1 MTGGA
6 RLPGL
11 SGSLDPSWLAAQR
24 WFGGK
29 GRPVAGIK
37 QVAAIAPFLAVVE
50 VEVGDEVQRYS
61 IPAGQVWS
69 SLLAAVRARPQD
81 GFELDW
87 RGGEMPGSERGLE
100 SDQSNTSSVLDERLV
115 LKCYRRLWPGA
126 HPEAE
131 LVEQLTQRTPVVP
144 AFRGSLSLRDP
155 DGTVW
160 PVALVQDYIAGARDG
175 WEWSQELLGRA
186 LAGAPFGE
194 TTAFARPLGRAIAQ
208 LHAAL
213 AQLGGRPA
221 AVDDARRWHAESLA
235 QLERAL
241 AAVDSDTA
249 KAVRRVES
257 RIRADL
263 GLFAGIGTLTR
274 VHGDLHVGQV
284 LFSPVG
290 LHVIDFEG
298 EPTRPPAERRALQS
312 PVRDVAS
319 MLRSF
324 DHVPRWVLRDVV
336 DADDRLVGEAWA
348 ARVRADFLDGYGELA
363 PPLDPT
369 LLRAFEVEKETY
381 ELVYAAS
388 FLPEWMPI
396 ALASLLELAACSGP

>member
-6 RLPGL
+6 RLTGL
-11 SGSLDPSWLAAQR
+11 SASLDPSWLAAQR
-24 WFGGK
+24 WFAGK
-29 GRPVAGIK
+29 GRRVGRIK

-69 SLLAAVRARPQD
+69 SLLAAVRARPQG

-131 LVEQLTQRTPVVP
+131 LVEQLTRRTPVVP

-186 LAGAPFGE
+186 LAGAPFEE

-241 AAVDSDTA
+241 AAVDADTA

-284 LFSPVG
+284 LFSPAG

-324 DHVPRWVLRDVV
+324 DHVPRWVLRDVA

-363 PPLDPT
+363 LPLDPT

-396 ALASLLELAACSGP
+396 ALASLVELAASSTP

>member
-1 MTGGA
+1 VTGGE
-6 RLPGL
+6 RLTGL
-11 SGSLDPSWLAAQR
+11 SASLDPSWLAAQR
-24 WFGGK
+24 WFAGK
-29 GRPVAGIK
+29 GRRVGEIR
-37 QVAAIAPFLAVVE
+37 QVAAIDPFLAVLE
-50 VEVGDEVQRYS
+50 VDVGDEVHRYAM
-61 IPAGQVWS
+61 PAGGAWS

-87 RGGEMPGSERGLE
+87 RGGEMPRGERGLE

-131 LVEQLTQRTPVVP
+131 LVEQLTGRTPVVP
-144 AFRGSLSLRDP
+144 PFRGSLSLRDP

-160 PVALVQDYIAGARDG
+160 PVALHQDYLAGARDG
-175 WEWSQELLGRA
+175 WERSQELLGQA
-186 LAGAPFGE
+186 LAGAPLAE
-194 TTAFARPLGRAIAQ
+194 TTTFARPLGRAIAE
-208 LHAAL
+208 LHVAL

-221 AVDDARRWHAESLA
+221 TADDARRWHAESLD

-241 AAVDSDTA
+241 AAVGADTA

-257 RIRADL
+257 RVRAAL

-284 LFSPVG
+284 LFSPAG

-324 DHVPRWVLRDVV
+324 DHVPRWVLRDLA
-336 DADDRLVGEAWA
+336 DADARPVGAAWA

-363 PPLDPT
+363 LPPDPV
-369 LLRAFEVEKETY
+369 LLLAFEMEKETY
-381 ELVYAAS
+381 ELVYAAT

-396 ALASLLELAACSGP
+396 ASASLAELCRDR

>member
-1 MTGGA
+1 MTGSA
-6 RLPGL
+6 PVTGL
-11 SGSLDPSWLAAQR
+11 AASLDPSWLAAQR
-24 WFGGK
+24 WFAGK
-29 GRPVAGIK
+29 GRRIGRIE
-37 QVAAIAPFLAVVE
+37 QVAAIAPFFAIVE
-50 VEVGDEVQRYS
+50 VEVGDEVHRYS
-61 IPAGQVWS
+61 IPVGQPWS
-69 SLLAAVRARPQD
+69 GLLAALAARPQG

-87 RGGEMPGSERGLE
+87 RGGELPSTERELE

-131 LVEQLTQRTPVVP
+131 LVEQLTGRTPVVP
-144 AFRGSLSLRDP
+144 AYRGSLSLRDP
-155 DGTVW
+155 DGTAW
-160 PVALVQDYIAGARDG
+160 SVALVQDYVTGAQDG

-186 LAGAPFGE
+186 IAGAPFEE
-194 TTAFARPLGRAIAQ
+194 TAAFARPLGRAIAE

-213 AQLGGRPA
+213 AELGGRSVTA
-221 AVDDARRWHAESLA
+221 DDARRWRAEAIA

-241 AAVDSDTA
+241 ALVDDGTA
-249 KAVRRVES
+249 TAVRRVES

-263 GLFAGIGTLTR
+263 DLFTEVGALTR

-284 LFSPVG
+284 LFSPAE

-324 DHVPRWVLRDVV
+324 DHVPRWVLRDAA
-336 DADDRLVGEAWA
+336 DADDRLAGEAWA
-348 ARVRADFLDGYGELA
+348 ARVRADFLEGYRGLA
-363 PPLDPT
+363 SLDPT

-396 ALASLLELAACSGP
+396 ALASLVELAEPSGL

>member
-1 MTGGA
+1 VTGEA
-6 RLPGL
+6 PLTGL
-11 SGSLDPSWLAAQR
+11 AASLDPSWLAVQR
-24 WFGGK
+24 WFAGK
-29 GRPVAGIK
+29 GRRIGRIE
-37 QVAAIAPFLAVVE
+37 QVAAIDPFLAVVE
-50 VEVGDEVQRYS
+50 VEVGDEVHRYS
-61 IPAGQVWS
+61 LPAGQPWS
-69 SLLAAVRARPQD
+69 RLLAAVAARPQG

-87 RGGEMPGSERGLE
+87 RGGELPSSERELE

-131 LVEQLTQRTPVVP
+131 LVEQLTGRTPVVP
-144 AFRGSLSLRDP
+144 AYRGSLVLRDP

-160 PVALVQDYIAGARDG
+160 SVALVQDYVAGAQDG
-175 WEWSQELLGRA
+175 WEWTQELLGRA
-186 LAGAPFGE
+186 LVGAPFEE
-194 TTAFARPLGRAIAQ
+194 TAAFAQPLGRAIAE

-213 AQLGGRPA
+213 AELGGRPA
-221 AVDDARRWHAESLA
+221 AADDARRWRAESLA

-241 AAVDSDTA
+241 AVVDADTA
-249 KAVRRVES
+249 TAVRRVES

-263 GLFAGIGTLTR
+263 DLFTGVGALTR

-284 LFSPVG
+284 IFSPGG

-324 DHVPRWVLRDVV
+324 DHVPRWVLRDAA
-336 DADDRLVGEAWA
+336 DADDRLAGEAWA
-348 ARVRADFLDGYGELA
+348 RRVRADFLEGYGELA
-363 PPLDPT
+363 LPLDPT

-396 ALASLLELAACSGP
+396 ALASLVELAESSGP